1 MRGTLSFTP
10 AAISTLVGL
19 LLSNPVTPR
28 DSSIVDARPWLCNQE
43 ALHVADIARAY
54 AAAGDIDH
62 ALVYQ
67 RRADAALE
75 QQLSL
80 CVAIGSERQKL
91 AFVRRQLSAPTG
103 QSPCTSR
110 RRPAIRARPRLQRWC
125 CCSAKGACRMPWRI
139 SSPRRGSISATQAID
154 S

>member
-19 LLSNPVTPR
+19 LLSNPVTPS

-43 ALHVADIARAY
+43 ALQVADIARAY

-67 RRADAALE
+67 RRADAGARAATECLRGDRLGAAE
-75 QQLSL
+75 
-80 CVAIGSERQKL
+80 AGFRPGGS
-91 AFVRRQLSAPTG
+91 
-103 QSPCTSR
+103 
-110 RRPAIRARPRLQRWC
+110 
-125 CCSAKGACRMPWRI
+125 
-139 SSPRRGSISATQAID
+139 
-154 S
+154 